1 MRVFWTK
8 FALDAL
14 HDIYEYYKV
23 NVSVLIANNIKES
36 ILLSTHQL
44 EVQPLSGTM
53 ETLLQHLNEGHRY
66 IIRGNYKI
74 IYKIQSQRIY
84 ITDVFDTR
92 QNPIKIYRNS
102 ESDVTLNEPNNK
114 SYKKQKN
121 NHITT

>member
-1 MRVFWTK
+1 MIMRVFWTK

-14 HDIYEYYKV
+14 HDIYDYYKD

-44 EVQPLSGTM
+44 EVQPLSGTT

-74 IYKIQSQRIY
+74 IYKIQSKRIY

-102 ESDVTLNEPNNK
+102 ESDVTLNEPIHTK
-114 SYKKQKN
+114 YKKEIK
-121 NHITT
+121 

>member
-14 HDIYEYYKV
+14 HDIFDYYKS

-44 EVQPLSGTM
+44 QLQPLSGTIEAM
-53 ETLLQHLNEGHRY
+53 LQQLKEGHRY

-92 QNPIKIYRNS
+92 QNPTKIYRNS
-102 ESDVTLNEPNNK
+102 ESDVTLNEPINTK
-114 SYKKQKN
+114 YEKEIK
-121 NHITT
+121 